1 MEKKLLE
8 YDFPA
13 DLKDMSEREFELL
26 SYEIRDF
33 LLDRVSKTGGHIASN
48 LGAVELTIALHRVF
62 NSPTDKIIWDV
73 GHQSYIHKILT
84 GRGDQFD
91 GLRSLGGLS
100 GFPKRHESEHDMYD
114 AGHASTSIS
123 IGMGYATARDLDGQN
138 YDVISV
144 LGDGALTGGMA
155 FEALNNA
162 GTAGAKLIVILN
174 DNEMSIDKNSGS
186 LSQHL
191 GKLRA
196 SHAYLD
202 FKKQLKKTVKSIP
215 RVGEGLLTGMEHL
228 RDSVKYALVQGA
240 IFEELGF
247 KYFGPIDGHNLH
259 DLIEIFSVAKM
270 AEGPILIHVVTKKG
284 KGYRNAES
292 NPSKYHGIS
301 SFDLQT
307 GQVNGS
313 KDTATYSQVFGN
325 HLVEM
330 ASQND
335 KIIAISAAMIEATG
349 LGTFQKQF
357 PNRTFD
363 VGIAEQHA
371 VSFAAGLALNG
382 YRPVVAIY
390 STFLQRGYDQL
401 ITDVC
406 LQNLPVLFMIDR
418 AGIVGNDGETHHGV
432 FDFSYLAPLPSLTVL
447 SPKDGQEL
455 KSMMDYAMTLE
466 GPCAIRYAR
475 GIAGNSSGEQDVLP
489 IERGSELLIKGD
501 TVSLLAIGKMVDIAL
516 KAAKR
521 LKEIGIDAEVINARF
536 LRPLDMTAILT
547 SVKKTKHI
555 VTIEDNALVGGFG
568 SSILSLLS
576 INQQW
581 KVQSLCLGWPDHFIQ
596 HGDTEELFKLYGLDA
611 DSVAERV
618 RDFIEG
624 KA

>member
-13 DLKDMSEREFELL
+13 DLKDMSERELELL

-84 GRGDQFD
+84 GRGAQFD

-313 KDTATYSQVFGN
+313 KDAATYSQVFGN

-432 FDFSYLAPLPSLTVL
+432 FDFSYLAPLPRLTVL

-475 GIAGNSSGEQDVLP
+475 GTAGIGSGEQDILP

-501 TVSLLAIGKMVDIAL
+501 TVTLLAIGKMVGTAL
-516 KAAKR
+516 QAAKK
-521 LKEIGIDAEVINARF
+521 LKNMGIDAEVINARF

-581 KVQSLCLGWPDHFIQ
+581 KVRSLCLGWPDHFIQ

>member
-13 DLKDMSEREFELL
+13 DLKDMSERELELL

-84 GRGDQFD
+84 GRGAQFD

-313 KDTATYSQVFGN
+313 KDAATYSQVFGN

-432 FDFSYLAPLPSLTVL
+432 FDFSYLAPLPRLTVL

-475 GIAGNSSGEQDVLP
+475 GTAGNSSGEQDILP
-489 IERGSELLIKGD
+489 IERGSELIIEGD
-501 TVSLLAIGKMVDIAL
+501 TVTLLAIGKMVGTAL
-516 KAAKR
+516 QAAKK
-521 LKEIGIDAEVINARF
+521 LKNMGIDAEVINARF
-536 LRPLDMTAILT
+536 LRPLDMTTILT